1 MLSGAGVNNFWTP
14 ADTRSR
20 YSGKILGF
28 LCHFYVQRSMDIE
41 EYARTALARG
51 KNEAEVEEGL
61 VNSIRS
67 FKTVNPAYASAL
79 ARAVITEVKNTRG
92 LSGDFFEFEPA
103 GVKMGEFGVGSRG
116 KGDFFAHRQIA
127 RIIGTGSAA
136 VGVDQMDDGGAV
148 RAGGEYI
155 VCTVDGMHSR
165 LSDFPFLAG
174 FHVTRATLRDAMVM
188 GARPVM
194 LFSDI
199 HVADDGDVAKIFDYT
214 AGITTVSEAM
224 NVPLV
229 SGSTLRI
236 GGDMVLGSRLTGCV
250 GCVGVTEHLTA
261 RKSTQAGDVLLMTE
275 GAGGGT
281 IATAG
286 IYSGFPEVVEQT
298 INLNFLTTCEILMKS
313 DVFFKVHAMTD
324 VTNGGLRGDVHEM
337 AETAGCRIIVD
348 DTHVAD
354 LIEPHVREM
363 LGALKIDYLGVSLDA
378 LLVVAPPDAA
388 GEICRV
394 VRSAGSRIEEIGRAE
409 AGKPEAVLISQ
420 GKEQDFTPRFRESAY
435 TPVKKVVDTD
445 ARNFDEMKEQVLRAS
460 EAAIAK
466 KKRVLAKLKGKAS

>member
-1 MLSGAGVNNFWTP
+1 
-14 ADTRSR
+14 
-20 YSGKILGF
+20 
-28 LCHFYVQRSMDIE
+28 MDVE
-41 EYARTALARG
+41 EYARKAISGG
-51 KNEAEVEEGL
+51 KNETEVEEGL
-61 VNSIRS
+61 VNIIRS
-67 FKTVNPAYASAL
+67 FKTVNPAYASAF

-92 LSGDFFEFEPA
+92 LDGDFFSFEPA
-103 GVKMGEFGVGSRG
+103 GVSMGEFGVGSRG

-127 RIIGTGSAA
+127 RIIGKSSAT
-136 VGVDQMDDGGAV
+136 VGVDEMDDGGAV
-148 RAGGEYI
+148 CSGGEFI

-214 AGITTVSEAM
+214 AGITTVGEAM

-236 GGDMVLGSRLTGCV
+236 GGDMVLGGRLTGCV
-250 GCVGVTEHLTA
+250 GCVGVTDHLTA

-286 IYSGFPEVVEQT
+286 IYSGYPEVVGQT
-298 INLNFLTTCEILMKS
+298 INLNFLVTCETLMKS
-313 DVFFKVHAMTD
+313 SVFRKIHAMTD
-324 VTNGGLRGDVHEM
+324 VTNGGLRGDIHEM
-337 AETAGCRIIVD
+337 AETAQSRIIID
-348 DTHVAD
+348 DKNVSG
-354 LIEPHVREM
+354 LVEPHVRAM
-363 LGALKIDYLGVSLDA
+363 LADLKIDYLGVSLDS
-378 LLVVAPPDAA
+378 LLIVAPPEAA
-388 GEICRV
+388 MEICAV
-394 VRSAGSRIEEIGRAE
+394 VRSVGVKIEQVGWVE

-435 TPVKKVVDTD
+435 TPVKKVVDTGMRD
-445 ARNFDEMKEQVLRAS
+445 FEEMKEGVLRAS
-460 EAAIAK
+460 EAASRK
-466 KKRVLAKLKGKAS
+466 KERVLRKLRSEKK